1 MSKNAENVSVGK
13 PAVAGAVFN
22 APAGTAL
29 PTSTSAALAAAFNDL
44 GYVSEDGVTNS
55 ASLSAEQIKA
65 WGGDIVAVPQTEKGY
80 TVKLKLIEA
89 TNVNVLGVFYGS
101 GNVSGTLAGGITVN
115 VNAQEVPETAWVID
129 TILRGG
135 TAQRLVIPRGKISEM
150 GDVVYKDNEVIGYEV
165 TISCLPDSSGNAQYI
180 YTKAAAA
187 T

>member
-22 APAGTAL
+22 APSGTSL
-29 PTSTSAALAAAFNDL
+29 PTSTSASLNSAFKDL

-89 TNVNVLGVFYGS
+89 TNTDVLGVFYGTD
-101 GNVSGTLAGGITVN
+101 NVSGTLADGITVN
-115 VNAQEVPETAWVID
+115 VNAKEVPETAWVID

-135 TAQRLVIPRGKISEM
+135 AAQRLVVPRGKISEM

-180 YTKAAAA
+180 YTKAAS
-187 T
+187 TT

>member
-1 MSKNAENVSVGK
+1 MSKNAQNVTVGK

-29 PTSTSAALAAAFNDL
+29 PTSTAASLNSAFVDL

-55 ASLSAEQIKA
+55 FSLSTDQIKA
-65 WGGDIVAVPQTEKGY
+65 WGGEVVAVPQSEKVE

-89 TNVNVLGVFYGS
+89 MNTDVLKVFFGAS
-101 GNVSGTLAGGITVN
+101 NVSGSLSEGVAVN
-115 VNAQEVPETAWVID
+115 VDNAELGETAWVID

-150 GDVVYKDNEVIGYEV
+150 GDVVYKDNELIGYEV
-165 TISCLPDSSGNAQYI
+165 TLTCLPDSSGKSQYI
-180 YTKAAAA
+180 YIKAASS

>member
-1 MSKNAENVSVGK
+1 MHGKLGRTDFGSIGVCHCFLDRDRIDFAEQRTDQRK
-13 PAVAGAVFN
+13 QF
-22 APAGTAL
+22 TL
-29 PTSTSAALAAAFNDL
+29 DL
-44 GYVSEDGVTNS
+44 G
-55 ASLSAEQIKA
+55 
-65 WGGDIVAVPQTEKGY
+65 
-80 TVKLKLIEA
+80 
-89 TNVNVLGVFYGS
+89 GS

-180 YTKAAAA
+180 YTKAAAS